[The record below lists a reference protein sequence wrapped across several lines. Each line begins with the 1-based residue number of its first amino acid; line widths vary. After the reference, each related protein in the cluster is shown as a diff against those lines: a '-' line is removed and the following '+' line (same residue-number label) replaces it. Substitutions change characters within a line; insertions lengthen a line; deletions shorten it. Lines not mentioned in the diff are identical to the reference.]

1 MKISYSAAVNSKI
14 DIAIYPYF
22 ENKITKKHVDAK
34 LFKGKSGEILLVPTK
49 KILLLGL
56 GKKDKLES
64 ADVRGLFAKAA
75 KALMNGKYNKVGL
88 YWDKPLNNFDTEV
101 LEGLLLPNHHV
112 AKYKTG
118 KDLKKAN
125 DKLIKELVIIGSGLP
140 KGFKKHADDINKIV
154 ESVHYVRDIVT
165 GPPNTVSVDFV
176 ANEAKKA
183 ARTGGFS
190 VKVYDKAW
198 IKKNKMGAILGVN
211 AGSGNKG
218 AKLLVMEY
226 KPKGAA
232 AKKAPIMLVG
242 KGLIFDSGG
251 YNLKPT
257 KYIEDMQ
264 QDMAGGA
271 TVLGVFK
278 VLKQLGV
285 KRRVIGVVPLTENL
299 IDANAMKP
307 SDILTAYNGKTIEVR
322 NTDAE
327 GRLILADALAYG
339 VKTFKPEY
347 TIDLATLTGACVV
360 ALGDRYAGV
369 MGNDKKLIEEL
380 IDAGKITDELLWE
393 LPLHKDF
400 SEAMKGIIGDLR
412 NADNGTSYMAG
423 SSKAGAFLQYFVDKS
438 KWAHLDIAGTAYVQK
453 PKAHESQYGTGYGVR
468 LLAEFLRKI

>member
-22 ENKITKKHVDAK
+22 ENKINKKHVDAK
-34 LFKGKSGEILLVPTK
+34 LFKGKSGELLLVPSK
-49 KILLLGL
+49 RILLLGL

-64 ADVRGLFAKAA
+64 ADVRGIFAKAA
-75 KALMNGKYNKVGL
+75 KALMSDKYNKIGL
-88 YWDKPLNNFDTEV
+88 YWDKPLNDFSTEV
-101 LEGLLLPNHHV
+101 LEGLMLANHHV

-118 KDLKKAN
+118 KEFKKEN
-125 DKLIKELVIIGSGLP
+125 QKLLNELVVLGRLP
-140 KGFKKHADDINKIV
+140 KGFKAMANDINKVV

-165 GPPNTVSVDFV
+165 GPPNTVSVDYV

-198 IKKNKMGAILGVN
+198 LKKNKMGAILGVN
-211 AGSGNKG
+211 AGSGSNG
-218 AKLLVMEY
+218 AKLLIMDY
-226 KPKGAA
+226 KPNGAA

-251 YNLKPT
+251 YNIKPT

-278 VLKQLGV
+278 TLKQLKV
-285 KRRVIGVVPLTENL
+285 KRRVVGIVPLTENL
-299 IDANAMKP
+299 IDSNAMKP
-307 SDILTAYNGKTIEVR
+307 SDILTAYNGQTIEVR

-339 VKTFKPEY
+339 TKTFKPEY
-347 TIDLATLTGACVV
+347 TIDIATLTGACVV
-360 ALGDRYAGV
+360 ALGDRYAAV
-369 MGNDKKLIEEL
+369 MGNDKKLTGKL
-380 IDAGKITDELLWE
+380 IDAGNTTDELLWE

-400 SEAMKGIIGDLR
+400 KKSMKGIIGDLR
-412 NADNGTSYMAG
+412 NADNGTSYLAG
-423 SSKAGAFLQYFVDKS
+423 SSKAGAFLEYFVGKS
-438 KWAHLDIAGTAYVQK
+438 KWAHIDIAGTAYVQK

-468 LLAEFLRKI
+468 LLAEFLRAV